1 MSERQ
6 PRRAGSD
13 RERVIRASEIGRYAY
28 CAHAWW
34 LGSILGLPSD
44 HRREMA
50 EGEREHVRHGRR
62 VRTSLGLRRLAR
74 IVLLLAA
81 MVGIVWLAGRV
92 VG

>member
-6 PRRAGSD
+6 PRRAGPD
-13 RERVIRASEIGRYAY
+13 RDRVIRASEIGRYVY
-28 CAHAWW
+28 CARAWW
-34 LGSILGLPSD
+34 LGSVIGLPSD

-50 EGEREHVRHGRR
+50 DGESAHVRHGRR

-74 IVLLLAA
+74 AVLLLAA